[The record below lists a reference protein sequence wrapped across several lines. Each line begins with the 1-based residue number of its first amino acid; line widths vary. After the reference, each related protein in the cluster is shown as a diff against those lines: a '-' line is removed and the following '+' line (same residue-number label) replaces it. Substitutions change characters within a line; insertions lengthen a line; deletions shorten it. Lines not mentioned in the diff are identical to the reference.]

1 MSKKTVKDEMVIMLQ
16 RKNKEQESIIAK
28 LRGDADEY
36 KKGDGAAESKIKV
49 LNEMHSQKTKALLA
63 SITKLKKEI
72 AKIQY
77 GQKDNVR
84 HQKNLRL
91 EEDLKMMD
99 IAINALRKNIGDE
112 DKCNLAIKREL
123 EKGPQRVRVLSREE
137 LKMEIK
143 KYKNMSLK
151 IIKEFQRTGGKVPA
165 YAQKLAK
172 EDADGGNS
180 QVGLKKEKSES
191 NLEDFEGESMF
202 DNSDAGAS
210 EEIPEAAQDKIDK
223 LEDQVVKLNL
233 DLKDKNESILDLL

>member
-1 MSKKTVKDEMVIMLQ
+1 M
-16 RKNKEQESIIAK
+16 
-28 LRGDADEY
+28 
-36 KKGDGAAESKIKV
+36 
-49 LNEMHSQKTKALLA
+49 
-63 SITKLKKEI
+63 SITKLKKEV

-99 IAINALRKNIGDE
+99 VAVNALRKQIGDE
-112 DKCNLAIKREL
+112 DKCNMAIKREL

-137 LKMEIK
+137 LKIEIK

-151 IIKEFQRTGGKVPA
+151 IIKEFQRTGSKVPA

-172 EDADGGNS
+172 EEADGGNS

-202 DNSDAGAS
+202 ENSEAGAS
-210 EEIPEAAQDKIDK
+210 EDIPEKAQEKIDK

-233 DLKDKNESILDLL
+233 D